1 MVKKWRSADN
11 PVVAKLAEDA
21 LDIFPPAYLM
31 QFILDPSVLP
41 QVRLAAQ
48 MSGIDILNGT
58 LSLART
64 WCYTMHRERL
74 KLLGL
79 WKFN

>member
-1 MVKKWRSADN
+1 MVNKWRSADN

-21 LDIFPPAYLM
+21 LDTFPPAYLM

-41 QVRLAAQ
+41 QVRFAVQ
-48 MSGIDILNGT
+48 VSGIDILKGT

-64 WCYTMHRERL
+64 CIER
-74 KLLGL
+74 G
-79 WKFN
+79 